1 MKCMLAINK
10 FQVSDRVP
18 VFDTEILD
26 SIVLFI
32 LQLSL

>member
-1 MKCMLAINK
+1 
-10 FQVSDRVP
+10 VP